1 MRRFS
6 IGDWRLAIFDWQL
19 TIGDCHLFPLSNR
32 QSKIVNRKSSIALAW
47 CCSIGLAVAAPT
59 VRELILPATGKT
71 GFTRL
76 ESQGTGIHFTN
87 YLSDERSITNRNLL
101 SGAGVAAGDVDGDG
115 WCDLFFCRL
124 GAPSTLYRNQG
135 NWTFKDV
142 TEQAG
147 VSCGN
152 QDTTAA
158 AFADLDGD
166 GDLDLLVNGLGHGTR
181 VFANNGKGEFKEL
194 APQTT
199 GLSSMPAACRWLW
212 LTLTVTVTSIS
223 TSQIIGRHFHG
234 PARCA
239 VHHRYP
245 WTASKWSLP
254 TKVCPQLPLSSR
266 PFRRQRVRQ
275 RRRVRRGG
283 RALPQ

>member
-1 MRRFS
+1 L
-6 IGDWRLAIFDWQL
+6 G
-19 TIGDCHLFPLSNR
+19 TIGHR
-32 QSKIVNRKSSIALAW
+32 QSPIAIANRKFLPLLLLYWAAALGVLGAE
-47 CCSIGLAVAAPT
+47 PT
-59 VRELILPATGKT
+59 GRILTLPATGKT
-71 GFTRL
+71 GFTHL

-124 GAPSTLYRNQG
+124 GAPSTLYRNLG

-194 APQTT
+194 TPQTT
-199 GLSSMPAACRWLW
+199 GLSSNAGSMSLALADIDGDGDLDLYVANYRPTTSMDRPGARF
-212 LTLTVTVTSIS
+212 TIGTVDGKQS
-223 TSQIIGRHFHG
+223 GHCLR
-234 PARCA
+234 RCA
-239 VHHRYP
+239 HDFP
-245 WTASKWSLP
+245 
-254 TKVCPQLPLSSR
+254 
-266 PFRRQRVRQ
+266 
-275 RRRVRRGG
+275 
-283 RALPQ
+283 